1 MKAQLV
7 DQRTG
12 EIFELTK
19 QRVIIGRAGTGVDIA
34 VKDTSVSR
42 CHCSLYWEN
51 DSWYVVDL
59 DSSNHTYVNKSQ
71 LKPKVKY
78 LLRYGDELQLAQ
90 VHYRFD
96 QGSVSGENDI
106 FISYKNSDRNGCLTR
121 DSQMAEE
128 LYQALKKKGFNPFFS
143 KYSIDESTRSDYVDA
158 IDRALESATILVAV
172 GTSRENLS
180 SKWVK
185 SEINQFRTLM
195 NEESNLTRSV
205 ITYRSTDFSPNDLP
219 SGIRQYQSYD
229 DPKAVVRFIE
239 LCLKK
244 VSGFRNDGSKTELTY
259 EDTPGTDQPCARQD
273 THLQIG
279 DVLYD
284 RFQIIHPIG
293 AGGMSRVYMAYD
305 MRRGNTFAV
314 KEYVKGKSNIAVA
327 VMRLEIEIL
336 KTLNHPAIP
345 KIYDIVDND
354 DSLIIVME
362 YVEGR
367 SMDRVLSER
376 TSFPEEKVLEFARQ
390 LGELLDY
397 LHDRPAPIIYRD
409 MKPANLML
417 QPNGTLKLID
427 FGTARIYEKNA
438 SSDTVSLGT
447 VGYAAPEQYGGMGQ
461 TDPRTDIYG
470 LGITLHQMITGKD
483 PTLPPYEILPIR
495 QINPNLSREM
505 EAIIEKCTQ
514 RSPEKRY
521 QSAKELLRDIE
532 RASKPGM
539 WEMLISYFKDEPAVR
554 KRKPAVVK
562 PMPQNRTVVADEKPA
577 ATVLLRKWEPQEI
590 VAVGQPRKVKQEHL
604 TDPSG
609 VGKNLIREGR
619 VYTGTRTHPPADM
632 EAVVDRFLSLDAESQ
647 LLIRELII
655 RLSK

>member
-1 MKAQLV
+1 MKACLI

-12 EIFELTK
+12 EVFEITK
-19 QRVIIGRAGTGVDIA
+19 QRIIIGRTGAGVDIT
-34 VKDTSVSR
+34 VKDPAVSR

-51 DSWYVVDL
+51 DGWYAVDM
-59 DSSNHTYVNKSQ
+59 DTTNHTYINNVQ
-71 LKPKVKY
+71 LKPKEKY
-78 LLRYGDELQLAQ
+78 PLRYGDELAIAQ
-90 VHYRFD
+90 AVYRLE
-96 QGSVSGENDI
+96 QRSASGEYDI
-106 FISYKNSDRNGCLTR
+106 FISYKNSDRNGGLTR

-143 KYSIDESTRSDYVDA
+143 KYSIDESTRSDYVDV
-158 IDRALESATILVAV
+158 IDRALESAKILVAV
-172 GTSRENLS
+172 GTSKENLS
-180 SKWVK
+180 SKWVR

-195 NEESNLTRSV
+195 NEENNLTRSV
-205 ITYRSTDFSPNDLP
+205 ITYRSTDFSPNHLP

-239 LCLKK
+239 LCLKDA
-244 VSGFRNDGSKTELTY
+244 SGFRSEGGKTELTY
-259 EDTPGTDQPCARQD
+259 EDVTTPDIPSNQAHTS
-273 THLQIG
+273 LQIG
-279 DVLYD
+279 DKLYD
-284 RFQIIHPIG
+284 RFQILHLVG
-293 AGGMSRVYMAYD
+293 EGGMSRVYLAYD
-305 MRRGNTFAV
+305 MRMGKTFAV
-314 KEYVKGKSNIAVA
+314 KEYVKGKSNVA
-327 VMRLEIEIL
+327 AEAMRLEIELL

-345 KIYDIVDND
+345 KIYDIVEND

-367 SMDRVLSER
+367 SIDRILSER

-409 MKPANLML
+409 MKPGNLML
-417 QPNGTLKLID
+417 QPDGTLKLID

-438 SSDTVSLGT
+438 SSDTVCLGT
-447 VGYAAPEQYGGMGQ
+447 RGYAAPEQYGGMGQ

-470 LGITLHQMITGKD
+470 LGITLHQMVTGKD
-483 PTLPPYEILPIR
+483 PTLPPYEILSIR
-495 QINPNLSREM
+495 QINPKLSKKL

-514 RSPEKRY
+514 RDPDKRY
-521 QSAKELLRDIE
+521 QSAKELLRAIE

-539 WEMLISYFKDEPAVR
+539 WEMMHSYFKAESVVR
-554 KRKPAVVK
+554 KRKPTADKPIPRSKTVDTDVK
-562 PMPQNRTVVADEKPA
+562 PS
-577 ATVLLRKWEPQEI
+577 ATVMLSASEPQEN
-590 VAVGQPRKVKQEHL
+590 VAIGHPRKVKQEIL
-604 TDPSG
+604 PDPSG
-609 VGKNLIREGR
+609 VEKNLIRKGA

-632 EAVVDRFLSLDAESQ
+632 EEVVNRFLSLDTESQ